1 MAKQTRT
8 TRTVTKIGKDINRSE
23 KRALSITK
31 SLLNYKKYSRAVR
44 VLGPGIVTG
53 AADDDPS
60 GVATYSQAGAMF
72 GFGLLWAFPIGYPLL
87 LAVQETCANIGAV
100 TGKGLAAIIKEH
112 YNKKLL
118 LAVVALVVIANTV
131 NIGADIGA
139 MASTTQLLVPLSYSL
154 LAIGFAIGIIIL
166 QIFVPYRNY
175 AKILK
180 WLSIV
185 LLAYPL
191 TAIMIGVNWGEAL
204 KATFT
209 PTINLDTATLYMLV
223 AMLGTTISP
232 YLFFWDTSE
241 TVEEEILHKRLTI
254 KGDKL
259 PHITK
264 RFMRKIRLDNFAG
277 MTIAIVS
284 AWFIVVACAS
294 ALNANGITE
303 INSAADAARAFEP
316 LLAGTGHSGLWAKI
330 IFSVGIIGIGLLA
343 VPVLAGSSAYA
354 ISEVLGWKEGLYRK
368 YKRATGFYLT
378 IAVSTLIGLAINFL
392 GVDPIKAL
400 VFAAVFNAVAAVP
413 LLLLIARIGARKD
426 IMGEYKNKAIVS
438 LFVWLAFIALTT
450 ACGLLLYSYLK

>member
-100 TGKGLAAIIKEH
+100 TGKGLAAIIKDH

-118 LAVVALVVIANTV
+118 LAVVALVVVANTV

-139 MASTTQLLVPLSYSL
+139 MASTAQLLVPLSYSL

-166 QIFVPYRNY
+166 QIFVPYRSY

-191 TAIMIGVNWGEAL
+191 TAIMVGVNWGEAL
-204 KATFT
+204 KATFS

-241 TVEEEILHKRLTI
+241 TVEEEILHKRLAI

-264 RFMRKIRLDNFAG
+264 RFIRKIRLDNFAG

-316 LLAGTGHSGLWAKI
+316 LLASTGHSGLWAKI

-392 GVDPIKAL
+392 GLDPIKAL

-413 LLLLIARIGARKD
+413 LLLLIARIGSRKD
-426 IMGEYKNKAIVS
+426 IMGEYKNKALVS
-438 LFVWLAFIALTT
+438 LLVWLAFIAMTT